1 MKFRKSKSAFK
12 VIKKEKV
19 KSANGKKGKA
29 KAKGRGRPKK
39 ESTMDA
45 LSLRV
50 PNELVEKIDKYTTRL
65 QDELPLLSIS
75 RADAIRQLIAVG
87 LKAEQKRLGY
97 KD

>member
-1 MKFRKSKSAFK
+1 MSD
-12 VIKKEKV
+12 VLEPP
-19 KSANGKKGKA
+19 
-29 KAKGRGRPKK
+29 GRGRPKK
-39 ESTMDA
+39 EFTMDA

-50 PNELVEKIDKYTTRL
+50 PDELAGKIDDYTARL

-87 LKAEQKRLGY
+87 LRQEQKRLKY

>member
-1 MKFRKSKSAFK
+1 MSD
-12 VIKKEKV
+12 VLDHP
-19 KSANGKKGKA
+19 
-29 KAKGRGRPKK
+29 GRGRPKK

-50 PNELVEKIDKYTTRL
+50 PDELVEKIDRDTARL

>member
-1 MKFRKSKSAFK
+1 MSD
-12 VIKKEKV
+12 ILDHP
-19 KSANGKKGKA
+19 
-29 KAKGRGRPKK
+29 GRGRPKK

-50 PNELVEKIDKYTTRL
+50 PDEMVKRIDAYTGRL
-65 QDELPLLSIS
+65 QEELPLLSIS

>member
-1 MKFRKSKSAFK
+1 MADVFDHP
-12 VIKKEKV
+12 
-19 KSANGKKGKA
+19 
-29 KAKGRGRPKK
+29 GRGRPKK

-50 PNELVEKIDKYTTRL
+50 PDELAGKIDDYTARL

-87 LKAEQKRLGY
+87 LRQEQKRLKY
-97 KD
+97 RD

>member
-1 MKFRKSKSAFK
+1 MSTSMADVFDHPS
-12 VIKKEKV
+12 
-19 KSANGKKGKA
+19 
-29 KAKGRGRPKK
+29 RGRPKK

-50 PNELVEKIDKYTTRL
+50 PDELAGKIDDYTARL

-75 RADAIRQLIAVG
+75 RADAIRQLIAIG
-87 LKAEQKRLGY
+87 LKVEQKRLKY

>member
-1 MKFRKSKSAFK
+1 MADVFDHP
-12 VIKKEKV
+12 
-19 KSANGKKGKA
+19 
-29 KAKGRGRPKK
+29 GRGRPKK

-50 PNELVEKIDKYTTRL
+50 PDEMVKKIDNYTGRL
-65 QDELPLLSIS
+65 QEELPLLSIS

-87 LKAEQKRLGY
+87 LKTEQKRLGY

>member
-1 MKFRKSKSAFK
+1 MADVFDHP
-12 VIKKEKV
+12 
-19 KSANGKKGKA
+19 
-29 KAKGRGRPKK
+29 GRGRPKK

-50 PNELVEKIDKYTTRL
+50 PDELAGKIDDYTARL

-87 LKAEQKRLGY
+87 LKVEQKRLNIRINA
-97 KD
+97 

>member
-1 MKFRKSKSAFK
+1 
-12 VIKKEKV
+12 
-19 KSANGKKGKA
+19 
-29 KAKGRGRPKK
+29 
-39 ESTMDA
+39 MDA

-50 PNELVEKIDKYTTRL
+50 PDELVEKIDRYTARL

>member
-1 MKFRKSKSAFK
+1 MND
-12 VIKKEKV
+12 VLDHP
-19 KSANGKKGKA
+19 
-29 KAKGRGRPKK
+29 GRGRPKK

-50 PNELVEKIDKYTTRL
+50 PDEMVDKIDNYTEKL

-87 LKAEQKRLGY
+87 LKVEQKRLGY